1 MTASVKPENPKISK
15 EAKEANRQAGYGP
28 NNPEPMQFH
37 ITEDSQNEASLDAL
51 HAAQEYIDHKQ

>member
-1 MTASVKPENPKISK
+1 MTAGVKPENPQTPK

-37 ITEDSQNEASLDAL
+37 ITSDTATEAAPDAL
-51 HAAQEYIDHKQ
+51 HAAQEYIEHKQ